1 MIQEIFLKYN
11 CSSKIE
17 DYVRSYLKSIPNDH
31 KEDVRIFIHTLL
43 QTGIKFVLEE
53 IQDYLTNLYEDK
65 FNKLVKDDNIK
76 IYPTLK
82 DVIDTEIDLKIGDY
96 VLSIN
101 DYGAI
106 FGPNKILGFCKPN
119 DVNGCIYLNHDCYWY
134 PTQVDKIVKL

>member
-17 DYVRSYLKSIPNDH
+17 DYVRVYLKSIPNIQ
-31 KEDVRIFIHTLL
+31 KEDTRVFIHTLL

-53 IQDYLTNLYEDK
+53 IQDHLTNLYEDK
-65 FNKLVKDDNIK
+65 FNKLVEKDNIT

-82 DVIDTEIDLKIGDY
+82 DVIDTKLDLKIGDY
-96 VLSIN
+96 VLFIN

-106 FGPNKILGFCKPN
+106 FEPNKVLGFCKPN
-119 DVNGCIYLNHDCYWY
+119 DVNGCIYLNYDCYWY
-134 PTQVDKIVKL
+134 PAQIHKIVKV

>member
-1 MIQEIFLKYN
+1 MIEESYMQYAIAN
-11 CSSKIE
+11 KIE
-17 DYVRSYLKSIPNDH
+17 DYVRLYLKSIPNNQ
-31 KEDVRIFIHTLL
+31 KEDTRIFIYSLL

-53 IQDYLTNLYEDK
+53 IKDHLTNIYEDT
-65 FNKLVKDDNIK
+65 FNKLVEKDNIK

-96 VLSIN
+96 VLFIN

-106 FGPNKILGFCKPN
+106 FGPNKVLGFCKPN

>member
-1 MIQEIFLKYN
+1 MIEENFLKYN
-11 CSSKIE
+11 CASKIE
-17 DYVRSYLKSIPNDH
+17 DYVRLSLKSIPNIQ
-31 KEDVRIFIHTLL
+31 KEDTRIFIHKLL

-53 IQDYLTNLYEDK
+53 IQDELTNLYEDK
-65 FNKLVKDDNIK
+65 FNKLVEKDNII

-82 DVIDTEIDLKIGDY
+82 DVIDSEIDLKIGDY
-96 VLSIN
+96 VLFIN

-106 FGPNKILGFCKPN
+106 FGPNKVLGFCKPN